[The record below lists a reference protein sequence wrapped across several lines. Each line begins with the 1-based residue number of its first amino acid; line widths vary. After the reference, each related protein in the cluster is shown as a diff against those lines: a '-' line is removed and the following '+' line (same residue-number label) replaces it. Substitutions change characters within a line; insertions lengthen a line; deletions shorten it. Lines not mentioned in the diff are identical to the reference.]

1 MQSAKGTAPNW
12 RQFAVELGHN
22 LQRERLEQGLSQE
35 HVAYRAGL
43 SRFTYQKYESGF
55 SRPGTPANPSIRS
68 LLAICQVLNVE
79 LTSLLPSQIPDLTA
93 I

>member
-1 MQSAKGTAPNW
+1 MQSSGGSAPNW

-22 LQRERLEQGLSQE
+22 LQRERLVKGLSQE

-43 SRFTYQKYESGF
+43 SRFTYQKYESGM

-68 LLAICQVLNVE
+68 LLAICQVLNIE
-79 LTSLLPSQIPDLTA
+79 LTNLLPNETPDLTA